1 MTVYRIT
8 NSLYKDDISGSGAKI
23 KGARWNVPGN
33 SMLYT
38 AENISLSTLEL
49 LVHIGFNDIQNF
61 YHLLTILIPDEV
73 SLKEISADKLKK
85 DWQADED
92 YTAFMGTEFLRN
104 NASLIL
110 KVPSA
115 IITEEHNYLIN
126 PGHADFK
133 KVKIKRSKQFIFDKR
148 LYIFK

>member
-1 MTVYRIT
+1 MIVYRIT
-8 NSLYKDDISGSGAKI
+8 NSKYKDDISGSGAKI
-23 KGARWNVPGN
+23 TGARWNLPGS

-61 YHLLTILIPDEV
+61 YHLLTIFIPDDAAI
-73 SLKEISADKLKK
+73 KEISSAKLKTN
-85 DWQADED
+85 WQEDED
-92 YTAFMGTEFLRN
+92 YTAFMGTDFIN
-104 NASLIL
+104 SNQSLIL

-115 IITEEHNYLIN
+115 IITEEHNYLVN
-126 PGHADFK
+126 PDHPDFK
-133 KVKIKRSKQFIFDKR
+133 KIKIKRSKQFIFDKR

>member
-1 MTVYRIT
+1 MIVYRIT

-23 KGARWNVPGN
+23 KGARWNMPES

-38 AENISLSTLEL
+38 AENISLSALEL

-61 YHLLTILIPDEV
+61 YHLLTIYIPD
-73 SLKEISADKLKK
+73 SAPAGEINVGKLKTG
-85 DWQADED
+85 WQEDED

-104 NASLIL
+104 NETLIL

-115 IITEEHNYLIN
+115 IIAEEHNYLVN

-133 KVKIKRSKQFIFDKR
+133 KVKIKKSKQFIFDKR